1 MKFVPQI
8 LSYTYKKER
17 SVAFKIRQNPFRAV
31 APPPTPLE
39 ELTTLPQTLVGLG
52 GDTLPKPHHTRHRPI
67 FGARSPCVPP
77 EFQPDLCLCLV
88 VWRHNNSTVYRG
100 VRKFTFARIPSSNS
114 YSHSRGLYHS
124 HGLPM
129 SRMRVGYSHSSCR
142 HLVADCARFITK
154 PFARLSVLE

>member
-1 MKFVPQI
+1 

-17 SVAFKIRQNPFRAV
+17 SVAFKIRQNPFRAG
-31 APPPTPLE
+31 APPRTLLG
-39 ELTTLPQTLVGLG
+39 ELTMLPQTHSRLGRGHPPQTPPHSAPTHLRRSIAMRLRSPRIPARSMSMLG
-52 GDTLPKPHHTRHRPI
+52 GLAIQQQH
-67 FGARSPCVPP
+67 SV
-77 EFQPDLCLCLV
+77 EVLE
-88 VWRHNNSTVYRG
+88 NSHSLA
-100 VRKFTFARIPSSNS
+100 FPSNNS